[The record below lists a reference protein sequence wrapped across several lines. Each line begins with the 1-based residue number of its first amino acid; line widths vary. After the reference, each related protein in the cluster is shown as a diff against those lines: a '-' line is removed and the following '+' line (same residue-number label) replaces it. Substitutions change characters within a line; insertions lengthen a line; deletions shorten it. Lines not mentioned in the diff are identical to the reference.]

1 VQSTTVPRQENP
13 TEHLQALAR
22 RIGDVVVE
30 EIAPRSVLLTGS
42 AATGEADFY
51 SDIDLL
57 VYCDELPT
65 EDRIGVVIDRL
76 GGEDRRHIY
85 PRTEDEHGES
95 FELGGIQAQLAFV
108 TVRCADAEVERV
120 LAGEELESPLQKA
133 VEGILDG
140 IPLHGPELIEHWGKR
155 AADYPDSLRRAMI
168 ERHWR
173 FFPLWYTER
182 RLAARDTYLWRRQ
195 ILVKA
200 AFDLLAVLSALNR
213 LYFAAF
219 EPKRLRKLT
228 ARMTIAPPELA
239 DRLERLFELESEEA
253 ARELERLVDETQ
265 ALVQAELPDLELP
278 RLRRPLGAR
287 RRPFSLDE

>member
-1 VQSTTVPRQENP
+1 MSRYETP
-13 TEHLQALAR
+13 TEHLHALAR
-22 RIGDVVVE
+22 RIAAVVLE
-30 EIAPRSVLLTGS
+30 ETASRAILLVGS
-42 AATGEADFY
+42 AATGEADLY
-51 SDIDLL
+51 SDLDLI
-57 VYCDELPT
+57 VYCDELPAM
-65 EDRIGVVIDRL
+65 ERVDAVVERL
-76 GGEDRRHIY
+76 GGTHRELIY
-85 PRTEDEHGES
+85 PRTDDDHGEG
-95 FELGGIQAQLAFV
+95 FELAGVECQLAFT
-108 TVRCADAEVERV
+108 TVSAAERELERA
-120 LAGEELESPLQKA
+120 LGTEELESPLQK
-133 VEGILDG
+133 VVQGVQDG
-140 IPLHGPELIEHWGKR
+140 LPLRGDELIATWR
-155 AADYPDSLRRAMI
+155 RRVADYPDSLRPAMI